1 MPYIKTLLPFTLL
14 LIAFNTMAQNRA
26 IIKGKV
32 IDSATKSPLELA
44 TIAVLDMRDTTSSL
58 ISYTTSDKKGDFALH
73 NMQADIRVKI
83 LITFVSYRP
92 YRKTFTLKKGETFDL
107 GTIRLNPQLLN
118 EVVVMGERPPIVIR
132 KDTIEFNTE
141 AFKTRP
147 NALVEDLLKKLP
159 GIQVDAAGFV
169 LFNGKKVEKILVDG
183 HEFFINDPRI
193 ATKNL
198 NADMI
203 DKVQVYD
210 DRDND
215 PNHLVPDIDVN
226 KIINLKFKKAYKK
239 SIFGK
244 VAAGAGTEDRY
255 TASGLINMFKDTLQ
269 VSLLGMANNLNNTGF
284 SFNDLYTLG
293 GVNRGGGSILS
304 RGSFGYAAPS
314 GIQKIISSGVNIN
327 TDYGKKLKIN
337 LVYFYSRTNN
347 LFNSLTNRQ
356 QLTGDTDF
364 TTNSNTSRTS
374 ISNSHNLNAEVRI
387 QPNPA
392 TQITYAP
399 AFSYTDNQANS
410 NTTGSS
416 FSNFIPQVSQAN
428 SIDNNSNNTAQFSQS
443 FTYNYQYKKQGESI
457 SISHSLQISPNNGN
471 DFNISDLKSFTTGLT
486 SYDLNR
492 FANSIN
498 RNNDFNVGAGFNYPF
513 SKKLAGSIGVTEDY
527 AHNVNNTITYDFDT
541 ATGLYDSFLQT
552 LSSNLTRNQYSQS
565 INPGLRYNFKQGYTL
580 SANVNTQVLQVDNQF
595 DRNLPDINQ
604 NFVEFLPN
612 INLQLSKFNIGY
624 SKGFTL
630 PNIGDMIPYTVVFSP
645 LYQVTGN
652 PNLKPTTRDNYTFR
666 YGNFKAQSQTSM
678 NFGGSVNVERNTIFR
693 ERTLN
698 AVGAETSTPI
708 NMDGR
713 YSVFINGSL
722 NKRFKKHNGFTF
734 SEFTNLSVNN
744 SRGFFEI
751 NHQDGFQYTYGI
763 NLQQQVTL
771 NWKDI
776 IDITQNYTFNTA
788 IVNYTGVNYSSQTNT
803 THYFD
808 THFNVFWPKN
818 INIEGTYTYS
828 YNSIVSPG
836 FQKSA
841 NLVNLSIAHP
851 LLKHDRGEIKLTC
864 YDIFDQAISSRR
876 TINEN
881 IINDTQSQVLRRY
894 FLLTLQFRFNK
905 SLVRSASGVKTTS
918 DDSKEK
924 KGGLIMMPRL
934 GGM

>member
-1 MPYIKTLLPFTLL
+1 MSFIKTLLPFAFL
-14 LIAFNTMAQNRA
+14 LIAFNTLAQNRA

-32 IDSATKSPLELA
+32 VDSSSKAPLELA
-44 TIAVLDMRDTTSSL
+44 TIAVLDMRDTTAAL
-58 ISYTTSDKKGDFALH
+58 ISYTTSDKKGEFTLH
-73 NMQADIRVKI
+73 NMQADIPIKI
-83 LITFVSYRP
+83 LITFVSYKP

-107 GTIRLNPQLLN
+107 GTIHLSPQQLN

-159 GIQVDAAGFV
+159 GVQINADGFV
-169 LFNGKKVEKILVDG
+169 LFNGKSVEKVLVDG
-183 HEFFINDPRI
+183 HEYFMNDTRI

-215 PNHLVPDIDVN
+215 PNHLVPDNDVK

-244 VAAGAGTEDRY
+244 LYAGAGTEDRY

-269 VSLLGMANNLNNTGF
+269 VSLLGLANNLNNTGF

-304 RGSFGYAAPS
+304 RGGFGFAGPT
-314 GIQKIISSGVNIN
+314 GIQKIISNGININ

-374 ISNSHNLNAEVRI
+374 INNSHNLSAEVRM

-392 TQITYAP
+392 TQITYSP

-410 NTTGSS
+410 TTIGNS
-416 FSNFIPQVSQAN
+416 FSNFIPQVSQA
-428 SIDNNSNNTAQFSQS
+428 STSDNNSGNTAQFSQS
-443 FTYNYQYKKQGESI
+443 FSYNHQYKKQGESLN
-457 SISHSLQISPNNGN
+457 ISHSLQISPNNGY
-471 DFNISDLKSFTTGLT
+471 DYNISDLKSFTTGLI

-498 RNNDFNVGAGFNYPF
+498 KNNDFNVGVGFNYPI
-513 SKKLAGSIGVTEDY
+513 SKKLAGSIGVSEDY
-527 AHNVNNTITYDFDT
+527 SHHVNNTITYDFDT

-552 LSSNLTRNQYSQS
+552 LSTNLTRNQSTQS
-565 INPGLRYNFKQGYTL
+565 INPGLRYNFKEGYAL
-580 SANVNTQVLQVDNQF
+580 SANVNTQVIQADNQF
-595 DRNLPDINQ
+595 DRNIPDINQ

-612 INLQLSKFNIGY
+612 INLQLSKFNISY
-624 SKGFTL
+624 SRSFTQ

-652 PNLKPTTRDNYTFR
+652 PNLKPTTRDNYAFR
-666 YGNFKAQSQTSM
+666 YSNFQRQSQTSM
-678 NFGGSVNVERNTIFR
+678 NFSIGATIEQNAIFR
-693 ERTLN
+693 QRTLN

-708 NMDGR
+708 NMNGR
-713 YSVFINGSL
+713 YNDYINGSFS
-722 NKRFKKHNGFTF
+722 KSFKKHNGVSF
-734 SEFTNLSVNN
+734 SEFTSLGLSN
-744 SRGFFEI
+744 SHGFFEI
-751 NHQDGFQYTYGI
+751 NHQDGFQDTYGI
-763 NLQQQVTL
+763 GLQQSITL

-776 IDITQNYTFNTA
+776 IDITENYTLNSSA
-788 IVNYTGVNYSSQTNT
+788 VSYTGVNYSNQNNT

-808 THFNVFWPKN
+808 THFNIFWPKN
-818 INIEGTYTYS
+818 INVEGTYTYS

-864 YDIFDQAISSRR
+864 YDIFDQAISTHRS
-876 TINEN
+876 ISEN

-894 FLLTLQFRFNK
+894 FLVTLQFRFNK

-918 DDSKEK
+918 DDSKDK
-924 KGGLIMMPRL
+924 KPMMIMMPRL

>member
-1 MPYIKTLLPFTLL
+1 MPYIKTLLTFMVL
-14 LIAFNTMAQNRA
+14 LIAFNSMAQNRA

-32 IDSATKSPLELA
+32 VDSASKAPLELA

-58 ISYTTSDKKGDFALH
+58 ISYTTSDKKGEFTLH
-73 NMQADIRVKI
+73 NMQADIPIKI
-83 LITFVSYRP
+83 LITFVSYKP
-92 YRKTFTLKKGETFDL
+92 YRKIFTLKKGETFDL
-107 GTIRLNPQLLN
+107 GTIRLSPQLLN

-169 LFNGKKVEKILVDG
+169 LFNGKKVEKVLVDG

-215 PNHLVPDIDVN
+215 PDHLVPDIDVN

-244 VAAGAGTEDRY
+244 IAAGAGTEDRY

-293 GVNRGGGSILS
+293 GANRGGGSILY
-304 RGSFGYAAPS
+304 RGGFGYAGPT
-314 GIQKIISSGVNIN
+314 GIQKIISNGVNIN

-337 LVYFYSRTNN
+337 LIYFYSRTNN

-364 TTNSNTSRTS
+364 TTNSNTARTS

-387 QPNPA
+387 QPDPA

-399 AFSYTDNQANS
+399 AFSYTDNQSNS
-410 NTTGSS
+410 NITGSS

-428 SIDNNSNNTAQFSQS
+428 TSDNNSNNTAQFSQS
-443 FTYNYQYKKQGESI
+443 FSYSHQYKKQGESI

-471 DFNISDLKSFTTGLT
+471 DLNISDLNSFTTGLT

-527 AHNVNNTITYDFDT
+527 THNVNNTITYDFDT

-604 NFVEFLPN
+604 NFVEFLPSV
-612 INLQLSKFNIGY
+612 NLQLSKFNLGY
-624 SKGFTL
+624 SRGFQL
-630 PNIGDMIPYTVVFSP
+630 PNIGDMIPYTVIFSP

-666 YGNFKAQSQTSM
+666 YSNFQGQNQTSM
-678 NFGGSVNVERNTIFR
+678 NFGIGVTVEQNTIFR
-693 ERTLN
+693 QRTLN

-713 YSVFINGSL
+713 YNDFISAL
-722 NKRFKKHNGFTF
+722 FSKRFKKHNGVTF
-734 SEFTNLSVNN
+734 SESTNLSLNN

-751 NHQDGFQYTYGI
+751 NHQDGFQYTYGF
-763 NLQQQVTL
+763 NLQQQVSL

-776 IDITQNYTFNTA
+776 IDITENYTFNTA
-788 IVNYTGVNYSSQTNT
+788 IVNYTGVNYSNQTNT

-881 IINDTQSQVLRRY
+881 IINDTQSQVLKRY